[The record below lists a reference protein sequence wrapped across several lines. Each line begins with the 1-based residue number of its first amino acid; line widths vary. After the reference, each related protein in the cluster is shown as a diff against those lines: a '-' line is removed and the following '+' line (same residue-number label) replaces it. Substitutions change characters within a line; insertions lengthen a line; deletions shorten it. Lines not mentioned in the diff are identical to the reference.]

1 MRPEVSPI
9 LGKLAANLLGEIAPR
24 LPVDYLQKSTMLVS
38 MMLMVVAEEWD
49 RAAERRVEENRVL
62 RRLFGEVAP
71 GVADRGLRSRL
82 EEAAGAHEES
92 LSLSAL
98 DRANDA
104 LRSLLIDLHS
114 GVEEQEGSE
123 ARKIEAAIWQE
134 LRTSTQ
140 RRALSMDPF

>member
-38 MMLMVVAEEWD
+38 MMLMVVGEEWD
-49 RAAERRVEENRVL
+49 RAAERRVEENRTV
-62 RRLFGEVAP
+62 RRLFGEAAP

-82 EEAAGAHEES
+82 EEAAGADEDS
-92 LSLSAL
+92 LTLSAL

-104 LRSLLIDLHS
+104 LRSLLIDLHAA
-114 GVEEQEGSE
+114 VEDQEGSE

>member
-38 MMLMVVAEEWD
+38 MLLMVAAEEWD
-49 RAAERRVEENRVL
+49 RGAERRVQENQAL
-62 RRLFGEVAP
+62 RRLFGESAP
-71 GVADRGLRSRL
+71 RIDNRELRSRL
-82 EEAAGAHEES
+82 EEAAGQRDES

-98 DRANDA
+98 DRTNDA
-104 LRSLLIDLHS
+104 LRSLLIDLQAH
-114 GVEEQEGSE
+114 VEERQVPE
-123 ARKIEAAIWQE
+123 AGKIEAAIWGE
-134 LRTSTQ
+134 LRTSTE

>member
-9 LGKLAANLLGEIAPR
+9 LGKLAAHLLGEIAPR

-38 MMLMVVAEEWD
+38 MMLMVVAEESD
-49 RAAERRVEENRVL
+49 RAAERRVQENRAL
-62 RRLFGEVAP
+62 RRLFGESAR
-71 GVADRGLRSRL
+71 GIADRELRSRL
-82 EEAAGAHEES
+82 EAAAEEVDES

-104 LRSLLIDLHS
+104 LRSLLVDLH
-114 GVEEQEGSE
+114 GHVEELEGSDAREVE
-123 ARKIEAAIWQE
+123 AVIWRE
-134 LRTSTQ
+134 LRTSTE